1 MYEGLTLY
9 SPRPVA
15 QKLTLIGL
23 GLGAP
28 GNVTA
33 EVVVVRTFDELEAL
47 GEEKVNGKIVLFN
60 EAWTEYDESVEYR
73 FYGPSAAS
81 KLGAVGMLLRSVSS
95 FSINNP
101 HTGAT

>member
-1 MYEGLTLY
+1 MDDLEKQLLEIGFDSVYRENLGEIRTWRRMYEGLTLY

-47 GEEKVNGKIVLFN
+47 G
-60 EAWTEYDESVEYR
+60 
-73 FYGPSAAS
+73 
-81 KLGAVGMLLRSVSS
+81 
-95 FSINNP
+95 
-101 HTGAT
+101 